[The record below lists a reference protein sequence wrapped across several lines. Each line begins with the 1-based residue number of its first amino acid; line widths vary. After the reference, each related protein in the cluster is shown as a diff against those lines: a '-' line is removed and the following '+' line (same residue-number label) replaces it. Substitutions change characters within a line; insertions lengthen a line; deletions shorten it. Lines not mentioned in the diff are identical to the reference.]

1 MSINIGDKVR
11 FLREV
16 GGGVVTGFRKGGFIL
31 VEDKDGFEIP
41 MLESDLVV
49 IPENNKV
56 SPASDIS
63 KKKPTD
69 SAYSP
74 AQQQKQHA
82 PSGAE
87 EKESLEERLCK
98 LERMVQKLSHRIDE
112 LEAANATESTCTH
125 DREFR
130 QRQDTEKETRK
141 RRNHRSRFACPCPS
155 GQHLGIVQHRNQRLP
170 DENLSRYDGTIPP

>member
-63 KKKPTD
+63 QKKPTD
-69 SAYSP
+69 SSYSP
-74 AQQQKQHA
+74 AQQQQRGLHGLCVA
-82 PSGAE
+82 
-87 EKESLEERLCK
+87 LEQDAQCPGTCN
-98 LERMVQKLSHRIDE
+98 
-112 LEAANATESTCTH
+112 EA
-125 DREFR
+125 
-130 QRQDTEKETRK
+130 
-141 RRNHRSRFACPCPS
+141 
-155 GQHLGIVQHRNQRLP
+155 LP
-170 DENLSRYDGTIPP
+170 G